1 MHGVKRE
8 RILRVLL
15 NEPDG
20 KLTKYRVAK
29 EAESSI
35 GWTMEYLKNLE
46 GMGFVEKTR
55 VIDPRALLIYWSEI
69 TRAPKKFDFFHPDIH
84 QFLLGTKLEYAVT
97 TYQGENLVNHYL
109 FPSRIDIYIDK
120 KEYEPWKRY
129 ITGDGLVGKG
139 NVRLL
144 VADEHVFYHKK
155 RIERIWVVS
164 MPQLLLDLKREG
176 GVCVEAYE
184 MMVESYVR

>member
-8 RILRVLL
+8 RIIRVLL

-46 GMGFVEKTR
+46 GMGLVDKTR
-55 VIDPRALLIYWSEI
+55 VIDPRALYDYWSGI
-69 TRAPKKFDFFHPDIH
+69 TRVPKKFDFFHPDINS
-84 QFLLGTKLEYAVT
+84 FLEDTRLEYAIT
-97 TYQGENLVNHYL
+97 TYRGENLVNRYL
-109 FPSRIDIYIDK
+109 FPSRIDIYIDGS
-120 KEYEPWKRY
+120 EYGSWKDQ

-144 VADEHVFYHKK
+144 VTDEHVFYKK
-155 RIERIWVVS
+155 MRIDRIWVVS

-176 GVCVEAYE
+176 GVCLEAYE
-184 MMVESYVR
+184 MMVERHV